1 LESAITQLHYHFQAL
16 LSLSN
21 SLHGAINTVRK
32 ILASL
37 WEIKYQDLS
46 SGRSKT
52 HMPSHIQKVKGD
64 TKELWLMRATHTSR
78 RKNLQASFM
87 TNIMIK
93 HFV

>member
-1 LESAITQLHYHFQAL
+1 MESAITQLHYHFQAL

-52 HMPSHIQKVKGD
+52 HMPSRIQKVKGAAVNI
-64 TKELWLMRATHTSR
+64 KELWLMRAIHTSR
-78 RKNLQASFM
+78 RKN
-87 TNIMIK
+87 
-93 HFV
+93 